1 MLARASETIGV
12 ELHRSGESGNELES
26 IGWVRETHQSRKNL
40 TILVPLPCAILRV
53 GRLPVDHFATQNE
66 GVPGGFDADAHD
78 ATGHT
83 FDRDQNVISNPQ
95 SFANAAREYEHNDIC
110 LSNLRQRVRQ
120 TSSMTWGWE
129 NRHRRNGRLK

>member
-78 ATGHT
+78 ASACRSAGRRARAHAG
-83 FDRDQNVISNPQ
+83 Q
-95 SFANAAREYEHNDIC
+95 SAR
-110 LSNLRQRVRQ
+110 R
-120 TSSMTWGWE
+120 SS
-129 NRHRRNGRLK
+129 GRM